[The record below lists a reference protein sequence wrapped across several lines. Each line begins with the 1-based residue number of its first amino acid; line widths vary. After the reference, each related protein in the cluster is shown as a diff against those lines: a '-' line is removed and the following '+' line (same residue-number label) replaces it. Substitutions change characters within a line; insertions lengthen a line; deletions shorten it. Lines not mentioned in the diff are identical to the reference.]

1 MQKYSFFALTMLLA
15 GCGGGGGGG
24 DNPTPNQVKDSS
36 DFPAEQIRVNVSFN
50 ALGDGTAKVN
60 AYVHTSTGE
69 SFIPLGA
76 GDSVLLTANDE
87 TQSLKL
93 TKDEIIEGSG
103 SFGGEYYSLVSRDNY
118 PEYTLTFV
126 REQGSY
132 SNAFT
137 FSQND
142 IPTPFVLQETLSNE
156 VIDLRW
162 SPEAD
167 HSYTLLGPTF
177 FCYSGNT
184 VEVKG
189 GHPSEGDLN
198 GVYNKS
204 LSEIFNLNQS
214 QLVAGKSGCYIEA
227 EVLGFK
233 VNLNNASENILVDVS
248 QRRNIRFDLN

>member
-1 MQKYSFFALTMLLA
+1 MKKYSFLVFTMLLA

-36 DFPAEQIRVNVSFN
+36 DFPAEQIRVNVSFDV
-50 ALGDGTAKVN
+50 LGDGTANVK

-69 SFIPLGA
+69 YYILLGA
-76 GDSVLLTANDE
+76 GDSVLLTANGE

-103 SFGGEYYSLVSRDNY
+103 SFGGEYYSLVSGDNY

-132 SNAFT
+132 SSAFT

-142 IPTPFVLQETLSNE
+142 IPTPFVLQGTLSNE
-156 VIDLRW
+156 VIDLSW

-184 VEVKG
+184 AEVKG

-198 GVYNKS
+198 GNYNKS
-204 LSEIFNLNQS
+204 LTEIFDQNQS

-227 EVLGFK
+227 EVLGSKINF
-233 VNLNNASENILVDVS
+233 NNAAENVLVDVS
-248 QRRNIRFDLN
+248 QRRNVRFNLD